1 MIAVAGEALMDVIRN
16 GAQAAR
22 PGGGPFNTARALA
35 RLGVPAAFIGR
46 LSGDQSGVELR
57 RCLASEGVDLSMS
70 VVGPE
75 PTTVALAEV
84 DESGL
89 ASYRF
94 DFACTSAPNLTAE
107 MLPAR
112 LPAQV
117 QALHV
122 GSLGLLLEPMATT
135 ISELVRRESAARV
148 IVLDPNIRVPAI
160 DDAPAYRRRL
170 ESVMAQSTIVK
181 AAESDV
187 AWLAPGAGV
196 EEWAESIL
204 GDTGARLAVVTL
216 GAQGAIGAT
225 AQAQARVAAPQVS
238 VADTIGAGDAF
249 GAALLAWL
257 HHRELLVKE
266 LSLDRSDLEDALT
279 FACMVASMTCA
290 SRHTPRR
297 SELNLP

>member
-1 MIAVAGEALMDVIRN
+1 MIAVAGEALMDVVRN
-16 GAQAAR
+16 GAEAAR

-46 LSGDQSGVELR
+46 LSGDPAGVELR
-57 RCLASEGVDLSMS
+57 RCLASDGVDLSMS
-70 VVGPE
+70 AVGPE

-84 DESGL
+84 DGSGL

-94 DFACTSAPNLTAE
+94 EFAGTSAPNLTTA
-107 MLPAR
+107 MLPAH
-112 LPAQV
+112 LPTEV

-122 GSLGLLLEPMATT
+122 GSLGLLLEPMAAT
-135 ISELVRRESAARV
+135 ICELVRRESGSKV
-148 IVLDPNIRVPAI
+148 IMVDPNIREQAI
-160 DDAPAYRRRL
+160 DDARAYRHRL

-181 AAESDV
+181 AADSDV

-196 EEWAESIL
+196 EEFATSVLNE
-204 GDTGARLAVVTL
+204 TGARLAVVTL
-216 GAQGAIGAT
+216 GAQGAFGVTPRAR
-225 AQAQARVAAPQVS
+225 ARVAAPQVS

-257 HHRELLVKE
+257 HRRGLVVKD
-266 LSLDRSDLEDALT
+266 LNLDRSDLEDALT
-279 FACMVASMTCA
+279 FACMVASMACA
-290 SRHTPRR
+290 RAGTPRR

>member
-16 GAQAAR
+16 GAQTAR

-46 LSGDQSGVELR
+46 LSRDRSGVELR
-57 RCLASEGVDLSMS
+57 RCLASDGVDLSMS

-94 DFACTSAPNLTAE
+94 DFAGTSAPNLTAD

-112 LPAQV
+112 LPADV
-117 QALHV
+117 RALHV

-148 IVLDPNIRVPAI
+148 VMVDPNIREPAV
-160 DDAPAYRRRL
+160 DDARAYRRRL
-170 ESVMAQSTIVK
+170 ESVMGQSTIVK

-187 AWLAPGAGV
+187 AWLAPAAGV
-196 EEWAESIL
+196 EEFAASVL
-204 GDTGARLAVVTL
+204 RDTGARLAVVTL
-216 GAQGAIGAT
+216 GARGAFGAT
-225 AQAQARVAAPQVS
+225 SRTRARVAAPQVS
-238 VADTIGAGDAF
+238 VVDTIGAGDAF

-257 HHRELLVKE
+257 HHRGLLVKE
-266 LSLDRSDLEDALT
+266 LTLGRSDLEAALT

-290 SRHTPRR
+290 RAGTPRADR
-297 SELNLP
+297 N

>member
-16 GAQAAR
+16 GPPR

-35 RLGVPAAFIGR
+35 RLGVPSAFIGR
-46 LSGDQSGVELR
+46 LSGDQFGVDLR
-57 RCLASEGVDLSMS
+57 RRLAADGVDLSMS

-94 DFACTSAPNLTAE
+94 DFAGTSAPNLTAD

-112 LPAQV
+112 LPDGV

-122 GSLGLLLEPMATT
+122 GSLGLLLEPMAGT
-135 ISELVRRESAARV
+135 ISGIVRRESPSRV
-148 IVLDPNIRVPAI
+148 IVVDPNIRAATI
-160 DDAPAYRRRL
+160 DEPRAYRRRL

-187 AWLAPGAGV
+187 AWLEPAASV
-196 EEWAESIL
+196 EEFADSIL
-204 GDTGARLAVVTL
+204 SETGARLVVVTL
-216 GAQGAIGAT
+216 GAQGAFGAT
-225 AQAQARVAAPQVS
+225 PRARARVAAPQVS
-238 VADTIGAGDAF
+238 VGDTIGAGDAF

-257 HHRELLVKE
+257 HRRELLVKD

-279 FACMVASMTCA
+279 FACMVASMSCA
-290 SRHTPRR
+290 RAGTPPRR